1 MNATRITATAIA
13 SLVAMTLFEALI
25 RPRIAAAQQRQP
37 QGGNGGRNDSG
48 AWYHW

>member
-13 SLVAMTLFEALI
+13 SLVAMTLFEAMI

-37 QGGNGGRNDSG
+37 QGGNNGNADSV
-48 AWYHW
+48 AWYQW